1 MRARWHSWSFSPRS
15 ASARRLSRS
24 LADMNLVFGQAA
36 DDMTTCMVMLLMQE
50 FPLLKAL
57 NLSENEIDA
66 DAKAAISTA
75 APATL
80 ELTF

>member
-1 MRARWHSWSFSPRS
+1 
-15 ASARRLSRS
+15 
-24 LADMNLVFGQAA
+24 V
-36 DDMTTCMVMLLMQE
+36 QE